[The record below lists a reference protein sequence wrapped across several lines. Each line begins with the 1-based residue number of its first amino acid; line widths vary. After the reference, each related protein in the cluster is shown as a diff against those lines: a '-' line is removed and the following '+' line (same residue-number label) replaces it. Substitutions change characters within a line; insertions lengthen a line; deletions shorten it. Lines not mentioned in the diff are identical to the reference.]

1 MSHVHHDPTVPKQ
14 ALIAAAALL
23 GVTMALTGAVSMG
36 WIAKSAVPEAGRA
49 ANGVAPEAS
58 RLLTVTDRADGA
70 VVISDAATGEMVME
84 IGYGQG
90 GFVRATLRR
99 LAKARAAAGIGA
111 EPPFELVRWA
121 NGALSLRDPQTG
133 KVAEI
138 HGFGPDHSRTFAEML
153 KGPAA

>member
-14 ALIAAAALL
+14 ALIAAAVLL
-23 GVTMALTGAVSMG
+23 CTTMALTGAVSMG
-36 WIAKSAVPEAGRA
+36 WIAKSAVPEAGRGKQ
-49 ANGVAPEAS
+49 GVAAAEA
-58 RLLTVTDRADGA
+58 RLLTFADRADGA
-70 VVISDAATGEMVME
+70 VVIRDAATGAVVKE
-84 IGYGQG
+84 IAFGEG

-99 LAKARAAAGIGA
+99 LAKARSATGVGAG
-111 EPPFELVRWA
+111 PPFELVRWA
-121 NGALSLRDPQTG
+121 NGALSLRDPETG

>member
-14 ALIAAAALL
+14 ALIAAAVLL
-23 GVTMALTGAVSMG
+23 CTTMALTGAVSMG

-49 ANGVAPEAS
+49 ADGIAPEAS
-58 RLLTVTDRADGA
+58 RLLSVADRADGA
-70 VVISDAATGEMVME
+70 VVISDATTGQMVME

-99 LAKARAAAGIGA
+99 LAKARAAAGIGS